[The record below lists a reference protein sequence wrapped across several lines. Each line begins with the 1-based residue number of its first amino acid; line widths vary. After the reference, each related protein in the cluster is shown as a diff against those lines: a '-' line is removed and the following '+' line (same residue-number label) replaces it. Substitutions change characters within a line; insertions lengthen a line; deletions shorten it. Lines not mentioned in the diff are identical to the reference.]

1 MTKPMVKRD
10 AEVFAEGVLRGRRLK
25 IEHLE
30 AVISKKGT
38 RIAYLEKRIT
48 KLAKLLADCQMVRD
62 DWCAEYTKLRD
73 SARTSEGDPN
83 A

>member
-1 MTKPMVKRD
+1 MLKQD

-30 AVISKKGT
+30 KIISRKDT

-48 KLAKLLADCQMVRD
+48 KLAKQLA
-62 DWCAEYTKLRD
+62 
-73 SARTSEGDPN
+73 SARTSGAEQ
-83 A
+83 